1 MALARPRFLSA
12 EEIAEALDSVAQ
24 SATVGVVRVR
34 YKNGTPLRS
43 AQQFL
48 VGDLQAFIAQCME
61 DAHQPGGAL
70 ELEIPAMGKKLV
82 GHHDGV
88 YWLENLPIG
97 SSNQPRPEMTPE
109 KSQLRIQ
116 ETFQITGRGTVV
128 VTGETTELPVGRAL
142 RATVT
147 LPDGNQFT
155 ARAYKEW
162 LLRRAS
168 SPVDEVEAYLLQDV
182 EKDRVAAGST
192 IALEVI

>member
-61 DAHQPGGAL
+61 DAHQPGGDL
-70 ELEIPAMGKKLV
+70 ELEIPALGKKLV